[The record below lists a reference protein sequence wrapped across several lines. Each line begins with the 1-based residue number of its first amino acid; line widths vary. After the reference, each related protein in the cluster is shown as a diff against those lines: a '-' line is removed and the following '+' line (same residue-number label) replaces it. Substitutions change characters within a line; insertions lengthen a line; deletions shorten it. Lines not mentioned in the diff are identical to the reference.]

1 MKYDVVVIGSG
12 LGGLEC
18 AYILSRAGLRV
29 LVLEQGRQPGGCL
42 QSYRRRGL
50 AYDTGFHYVGGLD
63 EGQPLH
69 TVFTY
74 LGLMQLPWQRL
85 DHEFDK
91 VTIGQ
96 RTFAFAQGYEDFT
109 ATLAAEFP
117 SERPAL
123 GRYAALL
130 RRTSEQELDL
140 LNPRAGK
147 TVWPSRLV
155 ETSAW
160 QYLNET
166 FRNPLLVDVLSGTS
180 LKMELRH
187 DSLPLFTFLH
197 GQSSFIESSWRLKGD
212 GALITDRLV
221 RGIGQQGGRVVCG
234 AEVVELVEKCG
245 RLSAAVCRNGEVY
258 EGAVFISDI
267 YPGQT
272 CKLVK
277 QSERMKNAY
286 RHRMAGLPNT
296 FGMFTVSLRMKPR
309 ALEYFNYNRYV
320 YAHPGVWSFY
330 EEEEPVSGVMVACR
344 VPEDGSRFTSQV
356 DLLTPMPWERC
367 MPWSNTKVGG
377 RGEDYEAMKRRVADE
392 CIRLAERVVPGLRGW
407 VAECYASTPLT
418 YRDYTGAPE
427 GTAYGLRKDY
437 RNPLAALLSVR
448 TPVPNLFLTGQS
460 LMLHGVYG
468 VTMTALFTCAEVLG
482 REQIWNILMNKK
494 GVEI

>member
-69 TVFTY
+69 SVFTY
-74 LGLMQLPWQRL
+74 LGLTGLPWQRL

-96 RTFAFAQGYEDFT
+96 RTFAFAQGYGDFA

-117 SERPAL
+117 AERQAL
-123 GRYAALL
+123 ERYAALL

-140 LNPRAGK
+140 LNPRAGE

-155 ETSAW
+155 ETGAW

-180 LKMELRH
+180 LKMELRR

-221 RGIGQQGGRVVCG
+221 RGVGQQGGRVVCG

-245 RLSAAVCRNGEVY
+245 RLSAAVCRDGEVY

-267 YPGQT
+267 HPEQT

-277 QSERMKNAY
+277 RSERMKNAY
-286 RHRMAGLPNT
+286 RHRMAALPNT
-296 FGMFTVSLRMKPR
+296 FGMFTVSLRMKPQ
-309 ALEYFNYNRYV
+309 V
-320 YAHPGVWSFY
+320 IGVF
-330 EEEEPVSGVMVACR
+330 
-344 VPEDGSRFTSQV
+344 
-356 DLLTPMPWERC
+356 
-367 MPWSNTKVGG
+367 
-377 RGEDYEAMKRRVADE
+377 
-392 CIRLAERVVPGLRGW
+392 
-407 VAECYASTPLT
+407 
-418 YRDYTGAPE
+418 
-427 GTAYGLRKDY
+427 
-437 RNPLAALLSVR
+437 
-448 TPVPNLFLTGQS
+448 
-460 LMLHGVYG
+460 
-468 VTMTALFTCAEVLG
+468 
-482 REQIWNILMNKK
+482 
-494 GVEI
+494 

>member
-18 AYILSRAGLRV
+18 AYILSRAGLGV

-42 QSYRRRGL
+42 QSYRRRGW

-69 TVFTY
+69 SVFTY
-74 LGLMQLPWQRL
+74 LGLTELPWQRL

-117 SERPAL
+117 AERPAL
-123 GRYAALL
+123 ERYAALL

-140 LNPRAGK
+140 LNPRAGE

-155 ETSAW
+155 ETGAW

-166 FRNPLLVDVLSGTS
+166 FRNPLLVEVLCGTC
-180 LKMELRH
+180 LKMELRR
-187 DSLPLFTFLH
+187 DSLPLFTFVH

-245 RLSAAVCRNGEVY
+245 RLSAAVCRDGEVY

-267 YPGQT
+267 HPEQT

-277 QSERMKNAY
+277 RSERMKNAY
-286 RHRMAGLPNT
+286 RHRMAALPNT
-296 FGMFTVSLRMKPR
+296 FGMFTVSLRMKPQS
-309 ALEYFNYNRYV
+309 LEYFNYNRYI
-320 YAHPGVWSFY
+320 YGHSGVWTFY
-330 EEEEPVSGVMVACR
+330 EDGGPVSGLMASCR
-344 VPEDGSRFTSQV
+344 VPEDGNRFASQV
-356 DLLTPMPWERC
+356 DLLTPMTWENFWMYR
-367 MPWSNTKVGG
+367 PARIGGVVG
-377 RGEDYEAMKRRVADE
+377 D
-392 CIRLAERVVPGLRGW
+392 
-407 VAECYASTPLT
+407 
-418 YRDYTGAPE
+418 
-427 GTAYGLRKDY
+427 
-437 RNPLAALLSVR
+437 SVFGSGG
-448 TPVPNLFLTGQS
+448 VGDQS
-460 LMLHGVYG
+460 
-468 VTMTALFTCAEVLG
+468 
-482 REQIWNILMNKK
+482 IILK
-494 GVEI
+494 

>member
-18 AYILSRAGLRV
+18 AYILSRAGLGV

-42 QSYRRRGL
+42 QSYRRRGW

-69 TVFTY
+69 SVFTY
-74 LGLMQLPWQRL
+74 LGLTELPWQRL

-117 SERPAL
+117 AERPAL
-123 GRYAALL
+123 ERYAALL

-140 LNPRAGK
+140 LNPRAGE

-155 ETSAW
+155 ETGAW

-180 LKMELRH
+180 LKMELRR
-187 DSLPLFTFLH
+187 DSL
-197 GQSSFIESSWRLKGD
+197 ESSWRLKGD

-245 RLSAAVCRNGEVY
+245 RLSAAVCRDGEVY

-267 YPGQT
+267 HPEQT

-277 QSERMKNAY
+277 RSERMKNAY
-286 RHRMAGLPNT
+286 RHRMAALPNT
-296 FGMFTVSLRMKPR
+296 FGMFTVSLRMKPQS
-309 ALEYFNYNRYV
+309 LEYFNYNRYI
-320 YAHPGVWSFY
+320 YGHSGVWTFY
-330 EEEEPVSGVMVACR
+330 EDGGPVSGLMASCR
-344 VPEDGSRFTSQV
+344 VPEDGNRFASQV
-356 DLLTPMPWERC
+356 DLLTPMTWEKC
-367 MPWSNTKVGG
+367 AVWSGTEVGG
-377 RGEDYEAMKRRVADE
+377 RGGDYEAMKGRVADE
-392 CIRLAERVVPGLRGW
+392 CIRLAERVMPGLRGW
-407 VAECYASTPLT
+407 VSECYTSTPLT

-448 TPVPNLFLTGQS
+448 TPVPNLFLTGQN
-460 LMLHGVYG
+460 LMLHGVHG

-482 REQIWNILMNKK
+482 RERIWNIVTNKK

>member
-130 RRTSEQELDL
+130 RRMSEQELDL

-160 QYLNET
+160 Q
-166 FRNPLLVDVLSGTS
+166 
-180 LKMELRH
+180 
-187 DSLPLFTFLH
+187 
-197 GQSSFIESSWRLKGD
+197 SSFIESSWRLKGD

-221 RGIGQQGGRVVCG
+221 RGVGQQGGRVVCG

-245 RLSAAVCRNGEVY
+245 RLSAAVCRDGEVY

-267 YPGQT
+267 HPEQT

-277 QSERMKNAY
+277 RSERMKNAY
-286 RHRMAGLPNT
+286 RHRMAALPNT
-296 FGMFTVSLRMKPR
+296 FGMFTVSLRMKPQS
-309 ALEYFNYNRYV
+309 LEYFNYNRYI
-320 YAHPGVWSFY
+320 YGHSGVWTFY
-330 EEEEPVSGVMVACR
+330 EDGGPVSGLMASCR
-344 VPEDGSRFTSQV
+344 VPEDGDRFASQV
-356 DLLTPMPWERC
+356 DLLTPMTWEKC
-367 MPWSNTKVGG
+367 AVWSGTEVGR
-377 RGEDYEAMKRRVADE
+377 RGGDYEAMKGRVADE
-392 CIRLAERVVPGLRGW
+392 CIRLAERVMPGLRGW
-407 VAECYASTPLT
+407 VSECYTSTPLT
-418 YRDYTGAPE
+418 YRDYTGAPG

-448 TPVPNLFLTGQS
+448 TPVPNLFLTGQN
-460 LMLHGVYG
+460 LMLHGVHG

-482 REQIWNILMNKK
+482 RERIWNIVTNKK